1 MAAADIHGTLCFDPV
16 PTGTRMSW
24 SWELRL
30 GGLYRLLTPIIAGAG
45 RRQEQANWAGLK
57 RFLEGQE
64 SLVASPEAER
74 DLRRLKR

>member
-1 MAAADIHGTLCFDPV
+1 
-16 PTGTRMSW
+16 MSW

-30 GGLYRLLTPIIAGAG
+30 GGLYRLLTPIVAGAG